1 MTHLEVYAELAKER
15 EEVNALGVPEG
26 YIAFCTR
33 GVSGWLP
40 TTERHW
46 QMAQRISGLEKPNM
60 FVYGGGDD
68 VAEWCKAHDVVH
80 VNEFMNRAKGK

>member
-1 MTHLEVYAELAKER
+1 MFNFYNTAEIVLWVYSSRLR
-15 EEVNALGVPEG
+15 LINS
-26 YIAFCTR
+26 FCTR

-68 VAEWCKAHDVVH
+68 VAEWCKQHDVVH
-80 VNEFMNRAKGK
+80 VKEFINRNREE

>member
-1 MTHLEVYAELAKER
+1 
-15 EEVNALGVPEG
+15 VNALGVPDG
-26 YIAFCTR
+26 YNAFCTR
-33 GVSGWLP
+33 GVSGWLE

-46 QMAQRISGLEKPNM
+46 QMAKRISGLDKPNM

-80 VNEFMNRAKGK
+80 VKEYINRGRE